1 MLLYYTK
8 QLYTKYTSLLK
19 AQVHRMRY
27 TREAGI
33 YIALCKLVY
42 SKISNI
48 ESVSQF
54 NHNRL
59 FVKLFQQVSNAVSK
73 SENWGW
79 WLKTQGYK
87 LKPIIYRKCL
97 KWTFS
102 YILEWWYDGRF
113 GHTMVFEWT
122 VFCWRRRILVS
133 KHNVE
138 TFKTWLNFWGWSIY
152 RDNQTRGCIMETV
165 TTETIRNWIENDW
178 RCIEKTI
185 KCIMQFDCN
194 LLCLIKCVIPS
205 GIKNRTNVCKTNLI
219 EGTKKNLI

>member
-102 YILEWWYDGRF
+102 YIGMMIW
-113 GHTMVFEWT
+113 
-122 VFCWRRRILVS
+122 
-133 KHNVE
+133 
-138 TFKTWLNFWGWSIY
+138 WSIWSHNGIWMDGFIY
-152 RDNQTRGCIMETV
+152 FVEEGGYWFQNIMWKRLKRG
-165 TTETIRNWIENDW
+165 
-178 RCIEKTI
+178 
-185 KCIMQFDCN
+185 
-194 LLCLIKCVIPS
+194 
-205 GIKNRTNVCKTNLI
+205 
-219 EGTKKNLI
+219 